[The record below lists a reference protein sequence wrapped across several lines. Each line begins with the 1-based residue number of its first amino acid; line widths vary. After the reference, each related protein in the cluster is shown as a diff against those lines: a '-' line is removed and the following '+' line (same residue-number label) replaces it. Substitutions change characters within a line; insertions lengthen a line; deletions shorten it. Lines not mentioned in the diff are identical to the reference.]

1 MRIEVGAATDVGR
14 VRKQNEDAYLVDP
27 PLYVVA
33 DGMGGARGGAVASQL
48 AIESLGQAFHK
59 EHESL
64 GRQVRD
70 ANEIVFERSVE
81 DRSVA
86 GMGTTLTAVAFDGDQ
101 ALIAHVGDSRAYLL
115 RAGDLRQITEDH
127 TLVNRMLKA
136 GEISAQEAEVHPH
149 RNVLT
154 RALGTEPTVKVD
166 EFTIGLLDGD
176 RIVVCS
182 DGLTGMVTEDQMKA
196 ILESTPG
203 PTEAADRLVR
213 AANRAGGIDNITV
226 LVLDVHDDEEGGGDT
241 SPGGGATGGMLRNAA
256 PSGTALRRW
265 GLRAGAVV
273 LAAVVALV
281 GLRLFL
287 DRQWYVGVAGDR
299 VAVFQGIPA
308 EVLGFQLHHA
318 AEVTDLRADQV
329 EQLGLYAGLRR
340 GITQGD
346 RDAAFQ
352 LIERMRSDINTLTAG
367 GAKEGG
373 G

>member
-1 MRIEVGAATDVGR
+1 MKVAVGAATDVGR

-27 PLYVVA
+27 PLYVIA
-33 DGMGGARGGAVASQL
+33 DGMGGARGGAVASNL
-48 AIESLGQAFHK
+48 AIESLGRTFHQ
-59 EHESL
+59 ERESL

-70 ANEIVFERSVE
+70 ANEVVFERSVE
-81 DRSVA
+81 DRAVA
-86 GMGTTLTAVAFDGDQ
+86 GMGTTLTAIVIDGDQ
-101 ALIAHVGDSRAYLL
+101 ALVAHVGDSRGYLL

-136 GEISAQEAEVHPH
+136 GEISAEEAEIHPH
-149 RNVLT
+149 RNVLV
-154 RALGTEPTVKVD
+154 RSLGTEPTVKVD

-176 RIVVCS
+176 RLVVCS

-196 ILESTPG
+196 ILETTPD

-226 LVLDVHDDEEGGGDT
+226 LVLDVRDDDAGESASAGGT
-241 SPGGGATGGMLRNAA
+241 GAALRAAA
-256 PSGTALRRW
+256 PSGTTVRRW

-273 LAAVVALV
+273 LAAIVGLV

-308 EVLGFQLHHA
+308 EILGFELHHVV
-318 AEVTDLRADQV
+318 EVTDLPAAQV
-329 EQLGLYAGLRR
+329 EGLELYSGLRR
-340 GITQGD
+340 GITESN
-346 RDAAFQ
+346 RADAIQ
-352 LIERMRSDINTLTAG
+352 IVEQMREDLNTRTAG
-367 GAKEGG
+367 GAQEGG

>member
-1 MRIEVGAATDVGR
+1 MRVDIGAATDVGR

-48 AIESLGQAFHK
+48 AIESLGQTFHL
-59 EHESL
+59 ERESL

-86 GMGTTLTAVAFDGDQ
+86 GMGTTLTAVAIDGDQ
-101 ALIAHVGDSRAYLL
+101 ALVAHVGDSRAYLL
-115 RAGDLRQITEDH
+115 RAGDLRQVTEDH

-136 GEISAQEAEVHPH
+136 GEITAEEAEVHPH

-176 RIVVCS
+176 RIVICS

-196 ILESTPG
+196 ILETTPD
-203 PTEAADRLVR
+203 PNEAADRMVR

-226 LVLDVHDDEEGGGDT
+226 LVVDVHDDDAGET
-241 SPGGGATGGMLRNAA
+241 SPGGGAGGMLRSAA

-265 GLRAGAVV
+265 GLWGGAVV

-287 DRQWYVGVAGDR
+287 DRQWYVGVAGDY

-318 AEVTDLRADQV
+318 VEITDLRADEV
-329 EQLGLYAGLRR
+329 EQLEFYEGLRR
-340 GITQGD
+340 GKTQTD
-346 RDAAFQ
+346 REAAFNY
-352 LIERMRSDINTLTAG
+352 IEQMRTDLNNLTAG
-367 GAKEGG
+367 GAKENGG
-373 G
+373 